1 MKKYF
6 KKISALLM
14 AAIMVLSMCTA
25 VFAAGETTSVPTED
39 DKAKVTISGL
49 EDGVNIKAYQIVDG
63 VYGENGN
70 GFIRFKWTDLSGKTG
85 DVFTKDGK
93 GNDILNLRQTDLT
106 TIVGNINDSTTYKE
120 FQLDSDNKSKEAL
133 EVGTWLLLVSGGTKV
148 YNPMVVS
155 VYYATDDGTV
165 TGGLLNAGD
174 KEWDLVGG
182 VAYAKETDITID
194 KVANKDTAATNDD
207 KENVDKVVTY
217 TITGVI
223 PSYSSQYTTDVTY
236 KITDTL
242 TNLELNGD
250 PIVKLAGTEISGT
263 DKYSI
268 EKTETGFNIIFT
280 SAYIKSLADK
290 TDAQRTVT
298 VTYTATVTASATT
311 WNPAK
316 NNAKVEYSNK
326 PDGSTTWKDTETNTY
341 TFDIDG
347 QILKVD
353 ETGEK
358 PLPGATFTLYK
369 DYNATDK
376 TVSNEIASYKTLTEG
391 KIIFKGLAEGTY
403 YLKETEA
410 PASYTLNTTIY
421 EITITPKYT
430 EATKNNEKGKK
441 ELESY
446 SVTVKEAGSTGA
458 GETGTYTEGSAI
470 SKLIDIQNT
479 KVGQLPSTGGM
490 GTYIFTIAGVV
501 LMACAAGAFIIS
513 RKKSSE
519 E

>member
-25 VFAAGETTSVPTED
+25 VFAAEGTASVPQEG

-49 EDGVNIKAYQIVDG
+49 EEGVNIKAYQIVDG
-63 VYGENGN
+63 VYGENGI
-70 GFIRFKWTDLSGKTG
+70 GFIGFKWTDLSGKTG
-85 DVFTKDGK
+85 DVFAKDGK
-93 GNDILNLRQTDLT
+93 GNDILNLSQSDLT
-106 TIVGNINDSTTYKE
+106 TVVGRINKSTTHKE

-133 EVGTWLLLVSGGTKV
+133 EVGTWLLLVSGGKKV

-174 KEWDLVGG
+174 KKWDLVGG

-194 KVANKDTAATNDD
+194 KVADKDTAATNDD
-207 KENVDKVVTY
+207 KKNVDKVVTY

-223 PSYSSQYTTDVTY
+223 PSYSSQYTTNVTY
-236 KITDTL
+236 KITDKL
-242 TNLELNGD
+242 TNLELNGT
-250 PIVKLAGTEISGT
+250 PEVKLAGTTVDTANYDYRTTDTGFEISFHS
-263 DKYSI
+263 D
-268 EKTETGFNIIFT
+268 
-280 SAYIKSLADK
+280 YIKGLADL

-298 VTYTATVTASATT
+298 VTYTATVTAAATT
-311 WNPAK
+311 WKPAK
-316 NNAKVEYSNK
+316 NEARVDYTNN
-326 PDGSTTWKDTETNTY
+326 PDSTTTDKETETNTY

-347 QILKVD
+347 QILKV
-353 ETGEK
+353 GEDGTT

-369 DYNATDK
+369 DYDATGK

-430 EATKNNEKGKK
+430 KATENNEEGKK
-441 ELESY
+441 KLESY
-446 SVTVKEAGSTGA
+446 SVTVKEAGSTA
-458 GETGTYTEGSAI
+458 EGETGTYTEGSVI

>member
-1 MKKYF
+1 MKKYL

-25 VFAAGETTSVPTED
+25 VFAAGETAPVPKD
-39 DKAKVTISGL
+39 GDSAKVTISGL

-63 VYGENGN
+63 VYGENGE
-70 GFIRFKWTDLSGKTG
+70 GFIGFKWTELSGKTG
-85 DVFTKDGK
+85 DVFTNDGK
-93 GNDILNLRQTDLT
+93 GNDILNLSQTDLT
-106 TIVGNINDSTTYKE
+106 TIVGNINDSTTYKG

-133 EVGTWLLLVSGGTKV
+133 EVGTWLLLVSGGKKV

-174 KEWDLVGG
+174 KKWDLVGG

-194 KVANKDTAATNDD
+194 KVANKDTAAHGEDVNF
-207 KENVDKVVTY
+207 

-223 PSYSSQYTTDVTY
+223 PSYSSQYTTNVTY

-242 TNLELNGD
+242 TNLKLKD
-250 PIVKLAGTEISGT
+250 TTPVVKLAGTAVDASKYDYKTTTTGFEISFHS
-263 DKYSI
+263 D
-268 EKTETGFNIIFT
+268 
-280 SAYIKSLADK
+280 YIKSLANL
-290 TDAQRTVT
+290 TDTQRTVT
-298 VTYTATVTASATT
+298 VTYTATVKTDATT

-316 NNAKVEYSNK
+316 NKAHVDYTNN
-326 PDGSTTWKDTETNTY
+326 PDGSTTGKETETKTY

-347 QILKVD
+347 QILKV
-353 ETGEK
+353 GEDGTT

-369 DYNATDK
+369 DYDATGK
-376 TVSNEIASYKTLTEG
+376 TVSNEIASYKTLEAG

-430 EATKNNEKGKK
+430 EATKNNEEGKK

-446 SVTVKEAGSTGA
+446 SVTVKEAGSTA
-458 GETGTYTEGSAI
+458 EGETGTYTEGSVI

>member
-25 VFAAGETTSVPTED
+25 VFAAGETTSVPKD
-39 DKAKVTISGL
+39 SDSAKVTISGL
-49 EDGVNIKAYQIVDG
+49 ENGVNIKAYQIVDG
-63 VYGENGN
+63 VYGKNGI
-70 GFIRFKWTDLSGKTG
+70 GFIGFKWTDLSGKTG
-85 DVFTKDGK
+85 DVFTKDAND
-93 GNDILNLRQTDLT
+93 NDILSLSQSDLT
-106 TIVGNINDSTTYKE
+106 TIVGKIDGNTTCKE
-120 FQLDSDNKSKEAL
+120 FQLDSNNKSKEAL
-133 EVGTWLLLVSGGTKV
+133 EVGTWLLLVSGGKKV

-155 VYYATDDGTV
+155 VYYATDNGTV
-165 TGGLLNAGD
+165 TGGLLEAGED
-174 KEWDLVGG
+174 WNLVGG

-194 KVANKDTAATNDD
+194 KVANKDTAAHGEDVNF
-207 KENVDKVVTY
+207 

-242 TNLELNGD
+242 TNLELKGA
-250 PIVKLAGTEISGT
+250 PVVKLAGTPVDASNYSYESTATGFEISFHSG
-263 DKYSI
+263 
-268 EKTETGFNIIFT
+268 
-280 SAYIKSLADK
+280 YIKGLANL

-298 VTYTATVTASATT
+298 VTYTATVTANATT

-316 NNAKVEYSNK
+316 NKAHVDYTNN
-326 PDGSTTWKDTETNTY
+326 PDGTTTGKETETKTY

-369 DYNATDK
+369 NYNAADK
-376 TVSNEIASYKTLTEG
+376 TVSKEIASYKTLTEG

-430 EATKNNEKGKK
+430 KATENNEKGKK

-446 SVTVKEAGSTGA
+446 SVTVKEAGSEDE
-458 GETGTYTEGSAI
+458 GETGIYTKDTVI

>member
-25 VFAAGETTSVPTED
+25 VFAAGETAPVPKD
-39 DKAKVTISGL
+39 GDKAKVTINGL

-63 VYGENGN
+63 VYGKNGN
-70 GFIRFKWTDLSGKTG
+70 GFIGFKWTDLSGKTG
-85 DVFTKDGK
+85 DVFTKDK
-93 GNDILNLRQTDLT
+93 NNNDILNLSQSDLT
-106 TIVGNINDSTTYKE
+106 TIVGNINDITTYKE

-133 EVGTWLLLVSGGTKV
+133 EVGTWLLLVSGGKKV

-155 VYYATDDGTV
+155 VYYAIDKGTV
-165 TGGLLNAGD
+165 TGGLLEAD
-174 KEWDLVGG
+174 KAWNLVGG
-182 VAYAKETDITID
+182 VTYAKETDITID
-194 KVANKDTAATNDD
+194 KVADKDTAATNDD

-217 TITGVI
+217 KITGVI

-236 KITDTL
+236 KITDKL
-242 TNLELNGD
+242 TNLELNGT
-250 PIVKLAGTEISGT
+250 PEVKLAGTPVDASNYDYKPTATGFEISF
-263 DKYSI
+263 DS
-268 EKTETGFNIIFT
+268 N
-280 SAYIKSLADK
+280 YIKGLANL

-298 VTYTATVTASATT
+298 VTYTATVKASATT

-316 NNAKVEYSNK
+316 NEARVDYTNN
-326 PDGSTTWKDTETNTY
+326 PDETTTYKETETNTY

-347 QILKVD
+347 QILKV
-353 ETGEK
+353 GEDGNT

-369 DYNATDK
+369 DYNKENK

-430 EATKNNEKGKK
+430 EATKNNEEGKK

-446 SVTVKEAGSTGA
+446 SVTVKEAGSTA
-458 GETGTYTEGSAI
+458 EGETGIYTEGSVI

>member
-1 MKKYF
+1 MKKYL

-25 VFAAGETTSVPTED
+25 VFAAGETTSVPKD
-39 DKAKVTISGL
+39 SDKAKVTINGL
-49 EDGVNIKAYQIVDG
+49 EDGVSIKAYQIVDG
-63 VYGENGN
+63 VYGENGE
-70 GFIRFKWTDLSGKTG
+70 GFIGFKWTDLSGKKG
-85 DVFTKDGK
+85 DVFTKDEN
-93 GNDILNLRQTDLT
+93 GNDILNLSQSDLT
-106 TIVGNINDSTTYKE
+106 TIVGKIDANTTYKG
-120 FQLDSDNKSKEAL
+120 FQLDGEHKSGEAL
-133 EVGTWLLLVSGGTKV
+133 EVGTWLLLVSGGKKV

-155 VYYATDDGTV
+155 VYYATDNGTV
-165 TGGLLNAGD
+165 TGGLLNASD
-174 KEWDLVGG
+174 KKWDLVGG

-194 KVANKDTAATNDD
+194 KVADKDTAAHGEDVNF
-207 KENVDKVVTY
+207 

-242 TNLELNGD
+242 TNLELKGA
-250 PIVKLAGTEISGT
+250 PVVKLAGTEISGT

-268 EKTETGFNIIFT
+268 DRTETGFNIIFT
-280 SAYIKSLADK
+280 SAYIKSLANK
-290 TDAQRTVT
+290 TDAERAVT
-298 VTYTATVTASATT
+298 VEYTAKVTASATT

-316 NNAKVEYSNK
+316 NKAHVEYTNN
-326 PDGSTTWKDTETNTY
+326 PDGTTTGKETETKTY

-369 DYNATDK
+369 DYDANNK

-391 KIIFKGLAEGTY
+391 KIIFKGLAAGTY

-430 EATKNNEKGKK
+430 EATKNNEEGKK

-446 SVTVKEAGSTGA
+446 SVTVKEAGSTA
-458 GETGTYTEGSAI
+458 EGETGTYTEGSAI

>member
-25 VFAAGETTSVPTED
+25 VFAAGETTSVPQD
-39 DKAKVTISGL
+39 GDKAKVTISGL
-49 EDGVNIKAYQIVDG
+49 EEDVSIKAYQIVDG
-63 VYGENGN
+63 DYGENGE
-70 GFIRFKWTDLSGKTG
+70 GFIGFKWTELSGKTG
-85 DVFTKDGK
+85 DVFINDGK
-93 GNDILNLRQTDLT
+93 GNDILNLSQTDLT
-106 TIVGNINDSTTYKE
+106 TIVGNINDSTTYKG

-133 EVGTWLLLVSGGTKV
+133 EVGTWLLLVSGGKKV

-155 VYYATDDGTV
+155 VYYATNDGTV

-174 KEWDLVGG
+174 KKWDLVGG
-182 VAYAKETDITID
+182 VTYAKETDITID
-194 KVANKDTAATNDD
+194 KVADKDTAAHGEDVNF
-207 KENVDKVVTY
+207 

-223 PSYSSQYTTDVTY
+223 PSYSSQYTTEVTY

-250 PIVKLAGTEISGT
+250 PVVSLAGTPVDAS
-263 DKYSI
+263 KY
-268 EKTETGFNIIFT
+268 EYKKTETGFEISFD
-280 SAYIKSLADK
+280 SDYIKGLADL
-290 TDAQRTVT
+290 TDTQRTVT
-298 VTYTATVTASATT
+298 VTYTATVKADATT

-316 NNAKVEYSNK
+316 NEARVEYTNN
-326 PDGSTTWKDTETNTY
+326 PDGSTTWKETETKTY

-369 DYNATDK
+369 NYNAADK
-376 TVSNEIASYKTLTEG
+376 TVSDEIASYKTVEGG
-391 KIIFKGLAEGTY
+391 KIIFKGLAAGTY

-421 EITITPKYT
+421 EITITPEYT
-430 EATKNNEKGKK
+430 EATKNNAEGKK

-446 SVTVKEAGSTGA
+446 SVTVKEAGSTA
-458 GETGTYTEGSAI
+458 EGEKGTYTEGSVI

>member
-25 VFAAGETTSVPTED
+25 VFAAGKTTSVPKD
-39 DKAKVTISGL
+39 SDKAKVTINGL
-49 EDGVNIKAYQIVDG
+49 EDDVNIKAYQIVDG
-63 VYGENGN
+63 VYGENGK
-70 GFIRFKWTDLSGKTG
+70 GFIGFKWTDLSGKTG
-85 DVFTKDGK
+85 NVFTKGEN
-93 GNDILNLRQTDLT
+93 GDILNLSQADLT
-106 TIVGNINDSTTYKE
+106 TIVGNIDANTTCKE
-120 FQLDSDNKSKEAL
+120 FQLDGDHKSVEAL
-133 EVGTWLLLVSGGTKV
+133 EVGTWLLLVSGGKKV

-155 VYYATDDGTV
+155 VYYATDNGTV

-174 KEWDLVGG
+174 KKWDLVGG

-194 KVANKDTAATNDD
+194 KVANKDTAAHGEDVNF
-207 KENVDKVVTY
+207 

-242 TNLELNGD
+242 TNLELKGA
-250 PIVKLAGTEISGT
+250 PVVKLAGTPVDASNYSYESTATGFEISFHSG
-263 DKYSI
+263 
-268 EKTETGFNIIFT
+268 
-280 SAYIKSLADK
+280 YIKGLANL

-298 VTYTATVTASATT
+298 VTYTATVKADATT

-316 NNAKVEYSNK
+316 NEARVDYTNN
-326 PDGSTTWKDTETNTY
+326 PDGTTTYKETETKTY

-369 DYNATDK
+369 DYDATNK
-376 TVSNEIASYKTLTEG
+376 TVSNEIASYQTLTEG
-391 KIIFKGLAEGTY
+391 KIIFKGLAAGIY

-421 EITITPKYT
+421 EITITPNYT
-430 EATKNNEKGKK
+430 EATKNNEEGKK

-446 SVTVKEAGSTGA
+446 SVTVKEAGSTDA
-458 GETGTYTEGSAI
+458 GETGTYTKDTVI

>member
-25 VFAAGETTSVPTED
+25 VFAAGETTSVPKDD

-63 VYGENGN
+63 DYGKNGK
-70 GFIRFKWTDLSGKTG
+70 GFIGFKWTGLSGKTG
-85 DVFTKDGK
+85 DVFTNDGK
-93 GNDILNLRQTDLT
+93 GNDILNLSQTDLT

-133 EVGTWLLLVSGGTKV
+133 EVGTWLLLVSGGKKV

-155 VYYATDDGTV
+155 VYYATVDGTV
-165 TGGLLNAGD
+165 TGGLLNASD
-174 KEWDLVGG
+174 KKWDLVGG

-194 KVANKDTAATNDD
+194 KVADKDTAAHD
-207 KENVDKVVTY
+207 EVVNF

-242 TNLELNGD
+242 TNLKLNGD
-250 PIVKLAGTEISGT
+250 PVVKLAGTPVDAT
-263 DKYSI
+263 NYNYKP
-268 EKTETGFNIIFT
+268 TETGFEISFDSN
-280 SAYIKSLADK
+280 YIKGLANQ
-290 TDAQRTVT
+290 TDVQRTVT
-298 VTYTATVTASATT
+298 VTYSATVKAEATT

-316 NNAKVEYSNK
+316 NEAHVEYTNN
-326 PDGSTTWKDTETNTY
+326 PDGSTTSKETETKTY

-347 QILKVD
+347 QILKV
-353 ETGEK
+353 GEDGTT

-369 DYNATDK
+369 AYDTTNK
-376 TVSNEIASYKTLTEG
+376 TVSDEIASYQTLTEG
-391 KIIFKGLAEGTY
+391 KIIFKGLVAGTY

-421 EITITPKYT
+421 EITITPNYT
-430 EATKNNEKGKK
+430 EATKNNKEGKK

-446 SVTVKEAGSTGA
+446 SVTVKEAGSTDA
-458 GETGTYTEGSAI
+458 GETGNYTKDTTTI
-470 SKLIDIQNT
+470 SELIKIQNT

>member
-25 VFAAGETTSVPTED
+25 VFAAGKTTSVPNPD
-39 DKAKVTISGL
+39 DAAQVTINGL
-49 EDGVNIKAYQIVDG
+49 ETGVTIKAYQIVDG
-63 VYGENGN
+63 VYTDN
-70 GFIRFKWTDLSGKTG
+70 GFTGFTWTALAKNKGTTA
-85 DVFTKDGK
+85 VFDEDG
-93 GNDILNLRQTDLT
+93 NLNLTQKDLT
-106 TIVGNINDSTTYKE
+106 DIVKTIKNDTAHETFK
-120 FQLDSDNKSKEAL
+120 LDGDNKSIDENNKPKKL
-133 EVGTWLLLVSGGTKV
+133 TVGTWLLLVNGGKKV

-165 TGGLLNAGD
+165 TGGRLEAGED
-174 KEWDLVGG
+174 WKLVGG
-182 VAYAKETDITID
+182 VTYAKETDITID
-194 KVANKDTAATNDD
+194 KVADKDTAAHGEDV
-207 KENVDKVVTY
+207 EF

-223 PSYSSQYTTDVTY
+223 PSYSAEYTDVTY
-236 KITDTL
+236 TISDTL
-242 TNLELNGD
+242 KNLELKEA
-250 PIVKLAGTEISGT
+250 PVVKLAGTQIDAKNYTYSKT
-263 DKYSI
+263 D
-268 EKTETGFNIIFT
+268 TGFTIAFK
-280 SAYIKSLADK
+280 SDYIKGLANK
-290 TDAQRTVT
+290 TDVERKVT
-298 VTYTATVTASATT
+298 VTYTAIVTADATT

-316 NNAKVEYSNK
+316 NEARVDYTNN
-326 PDGSTTWKDTETNTY
+326 PDGKTTYKETKTKTY

-369 DYNATDK
+369 EYNPADK

-391 KIIFKGLAEGTY
+391 KIIFKGLAAGTY

-430 EATKNNEKGKK
+430 EATKNNEEGKK

-446 SVTVKEAGSTGA
+446 SVTVKEAGSTA
-458 GETGTYTEGSAI
+458 EGETGTYTEGSAI